1 MRFAISL
8 DARVARNNTTGGY
21 ALAVHRNRKLI
32 YLNSL
37 CHSLERASN
46 SATATSKAPNNA
58 KESEDLNDVPEIFS
72 DTHGVICSTMNDI
85 PGYRVVKVLG
95 TVYGLTVRSR
105 NWGADI
111 AALLRSSVGGELKY
125 FTTMMYRSRNSAVNR
140 MVGECLGRGGNAI
153 IALRF
158 DTGEIKM
165 FAQVCVYGT
174 ACIVEK
180 IEDEGKGKG
189 AS

>member
-1 MRFAISL
+1 M
-8 DARVARNNTTGGY
+8 
-21 ALAVHRNRKLI
+21 
-32 YLNSL
+32 
-37 CHSLERASN
+37 
-46 SATATSKAPNNA
+46 ATSKAPNNA

-111 AALLRSSVGGELKY
+111 AALLRSSIGGELKY

-174 ACIVEK
+174 ACVVEK
-180 IEDEGKGKG
+180 IEDEDKGKG